1 MDGKLAIHLTK
12 ARHKIIIEEDLSP
25 DPSLLGY
32 PLLSSLTL
40 IELYLFI
47 SLFFSIS
54 YELI

>member
-1 MDGKLAIHLTK
+1 MWVTPIDTGDTN
-12 ARHKIIIEEDLSP
+12 HKIVIEEDLSP

-40 IELYLFI
+40 IELYLSI

-54 YELI
+54 YEPI